1 MVSKVEDKNLE
12 VWKLVLGKM
21 STNCY
26 IVSAKDSK
34 KAIIVDPGDE
44 AEVIVA
50 KVHELGFDV
59 EAILLTHGHFDHI
72 GAAKALKE
80 KFDVKIYALEEEK
93 EILDSA
99 SKNLSLY
106 YGSFISL
113 KADVYL
119 RDNEKLKLA
128 GIDIKVIATPG
139 HTIGGACYLLSFNGE
154 ELLFSGDTMFAG
166 TYGRFDFPTGSFAQ
180 LRKSIIEKILVLDKD
195 LHVYPGHNEDT
206 YIGDEIS
213 NYA

>member
-26 IVSAKDSK
+26 IVKAKDSK
-34 KAIIVDPGDE
+34 KAIIIDPGAE
-44 AEVIVA
+44 EEVIVA
-50 KVHELGFDV
+50 KIHELGLEV

-80 KFDVKIYALEEEK
+80 KMETKIYALEKEK
-93 EILDSA
+93 EILESA
-99 SKNLSLY
+99 SKNLSSY
-106 YGSFISL
+106 YGNYI
-113 KADVYL
+113 KINADVYL
-119 RDNEKLKLA
+119 NDNENLKLA
-128 GIDIKVIATPG
+128 GIDINVIETPG
-139 HTIGGACYLLSFNGE
+139 HTIGGACYLMKYNGE

-166 TYGRFDFPTGSFAQ
+166 TYGRFDFPTGNFAQ
-180 LRKSIIEKILVLDKD
+180 LRKSITEKLLILDKD